1 MKTIMQN
8 NNMPVVG
15 RKIFVTMCTVMVLGL
30 NVGVKGA
37 SESANESEIIE
48 EYRIISE
55 QLTKN
60 INDPNEIE
68 QRTKVI
74 AVTSIKGW
82 VEHLSSVNLSTRIS
96 AINNLKNEV
105 GLDFRYDPNDPTV
118 DDKKRKIVLER
129 WARYSRNL
137 EIAMSTKIPKL
148 IERPTRDNR
157 HQRAMAA
164 MFLGR
169 SAPHPGFLPMLRKVI
184 ANNQED
190 YFTKYHALTALTQ
203 IPHEGLVEFLIEQMD
218 TDLAFRAWQQLRK
231 LTRAKIY
238 NDTDNWLD
246 VKRKYEQWWQANKAG
261 YVYERVHT
269 MWDS

>member
-1 MKTIMQN
+1 MKTIMQK
-8 NNMPVVG
+8 NNMLVVG
-15 RKIFVTMCTVMVLGL
+15 RKIFITMCTFMVVGL
-30 NVGVKGA
+30 NVSVKGA
-37 SESANESEIIE
+37 SESANEPEIIE

-60 INDPNEIE
+60 VNDPNEIK
-68 QRTKVI
+68 QRTKNI
-74 AVTSIKGW
+74 PVTSIKGW
-82 VEHLSSVNLSTRIS
+82 VEHLSSENLSIRTS
-96 AINNLKNEV
+96 AIKNLKDEV
-105 GLDFRYDPNDPTV
+105 GLDFRYDPNDPAV
-118 DDKKRKIVLER
+118 DDKKRKIALER
-129 WARYSRNL
+129 WAKYSRNL

-148 IERPTRDNR
+148 IEKPTRDNR
-157 HQRAMAA
+157 HQRAMGA

-169 SAPHPGFLPMLRKVI
+169 VAPHPGFLPLLRKII

-190 YFTKYHALTALTQ
+190 YFTRYHALTALTQ

-218 TDLAFRAWQQLRK
+218 TDLAGRAWQQLRK
-231 LTRAKIY
+231 LTRSHIS

-261 YVYERVHT
+261 YVYERVRT